1 MMKTFRTLMLSALLG
16 LTCVAS
22 VLAQTAVNATTLSA
36 AITNTQTTVTV
47 ASASTMAVG
56 DVVFVDREAMKIVS
70 LSSTTLRVIRAQ
82 QGTAGMAHASAA
94 LVYSGT
100 PDRFGTTQPSGAC
113 TRSAEQFLPRIL
125 PALGQVWDCPV
136 GTGTWSLINAQG
148 LRTAKSVWFNLDNGA
163 GTTIDDVLVRATR
176 PIRIVACRAVYVDA
190 TTGTVAAGTFSVGTT
205 VGGVDIVIATAYEN
219 TKAVGTS
226 TAGVIVA
233 GAVAANSAVFVRH
246 TGVAT
251 TAAGQAY
258 IECDYQVQ

>member
-1 MMKTFRTLMLSALLG
+1 MLKTFRTLILAAAAALM
-16 LTCVAS
+16 VAS
-22 VLAQTAVNATTLSA
+22 PGAAQTAVNSTTLSA
-36 AITNTQTTVTV
+36 AIDAATTTVTV
-47 ASASTMAVG
+47 ASASTMAAG
-56 DVVFVDREAMKIVS
+56 DVLFVDREAMKIVS

-94 LVYSGT
+94 LVYSGV
-100 PDRFGTTQPSGAC
+100 PERFGTTRPSGAC
-113 TRSAEQFLPRIL
+113 TRTSERFLPRIL
-125 PALGQVWDCPV
+125 PDLGEVWDCPT
-136 GTGTWSLINAQG
+136 GTGTWALINNAG
-148 LRTAKSVWFNLDNGA
+148 TRTAKTVWFNLDNGA

-205 VGGVDIVIATAYEN
+205 VGGVEIVAATAYEN

-233 GAVAANSAVFVRH
+233 GAVAANGAVFVRH
-246 TGVAT
+246 TGVAA